1 MKIKHKKLLLSG
13 IAVVTAGVLGAGA
26 LFESSVSVQASAAMM
41 PGIETIVKNSTKK
54 KPFRILELVD
64 DSEDAEIGYY
74 VSGQEP
80 SLKLYE
86 YQYQDEDNVTRTI
99 RFSTLEEGLEKLP
112 EKQRKEFAMNV
123 KLTEGGSVDENADT
137 GIRKIRD
144 IAGAAGVDSEKS
156 SPLTYSDY
164 QEKYFPDAGEGEEN
178 GWKKLELRN
187 FDGSSRTDTVTLNG
201 NYVEDDAG
209 DYTKQQQE
217 YHPIRK
223 DVEQDNERPEKY
235 RENIRNFYFSE
246 GDDVRGSYFLQ
257 FEEVD
262 NATVNNAL
270 KDENDRGQ
278 KTILPEYDYPNGK
291 YGYYENVYTDLTDE
305 IVNNI
310 EEGKH
315 TFPGEQPEDA
325 SVALDG
331 VLVQDNSSPV
341 TEQESSGFDDGTVKS
356 QQPSEEFQENQPE
369 VESSEI
375 QDGLSD
381 DENGSGA
388 GVSEDFSD
396 DTTDI

>member
-41 PGIETIVKNSTKK
+41 PGIETIVKNSTEK

-123 KLTEGGSVDENADT
+123 KLTEDGSVDENADT

-164 QEKYFPDAGEGEEN
+164 QEK
-178 GWKKLELRN
+178 
-187 FDGSSRTDTVTLNG
+187 
-201 NYVEDDAG
+201 
-209 DYTKQQQE
+209 
-217 YHPIRK
+217 
-223 DVEQDNERPEKY
+223 
-235 RENIRNFYFSE
+235 
-246 GDDVRGSYFLQ
+246 
-257 FEEVD
+257 
-262 NATVNNAL
+262 
-270 KDENDRGQ
+270 
-278 KTILPEYDYPNGK
+278 
-291 YGYYENVYTDLTDE
+291 
-305 IVNNI
+305 
-310 EEGKH
+310 
-315 TFPGEQPEDA
+315 
-325 SVALDG
+325 
-331 VLVQDNSSPV
+331 
-341 TEQESSGFDDGTVKS
+341 
-356 QQPSEEFQENQPE
+356 
-369 VESSEI
+369 
-375 QDGLSD
+375 
-381 DENGSGA
+381 
-388 GVSEDFSD
+388 
-396 DTTDI
+396 